1 MRISTMI
8 PSGAVAIASLI
19 YLTRI
24 PALASPTPE
33 SPFVPSETVARQNA
47 FQIFN
52 TVHSALRQ
60 WGSSLNHNGMSVFV
74 VTVPEGNL
82 LYHGDYRPDPPPGPE
97 WLAFEVEHAELFA
110 RPRRRAPPGRRP
122 PPDPVGYHL
131 DPRPQVPFGFDGED
145 YLDFDERLHGAVE
158 EDQPGGYLHV
168 YRATAPLR
176 LLYID
181 GMGAA
186 KTNMGT
192 LDTQD
197 LLLRRANA
205 STPMDERRRAA
216 ELCALAT
223 SWGLDG
229 VVRMEA
235 GFEVIKCDFST
246 GLALASAPR
255 RASSDASGR
264 GPSAVRMLEYMRAV
278 GQRYHGLGRDRARI
292 DWDAAVSA
300 WWYPV
305 NTTNPDP
312 DGAAAGLPR
321 LVGTTD
327 AALDAMR
334 ARVGEVVAASLGRDG
349 GGGAGGGFDWQ
360 GVVDA
365 IVARYADKLRYMGEK
380 AESLGVMQAEV
391 NNLLDIFIDYVGEE
405 PDLAAAARNCAAHY
419 LSAAQ
424 PASPEDRAIWAAL
437 EEVSRAV
444 CSELFRV
451 RRLVVEDPG
460 ADEQSLGEAMD
471 VVRALMRRLGWTRWR
486 DCPSCPSNEV
496 CFVAMWPYG
505 DTASHVQPGCRN
517 STSIQMRWED
527 SYWRRFSPSL

>member
-1 MRISTMI
+1 MI
-8 PSGAVAIASLI
+8 PSRAATIASLI
-19 YLTRI
+19 CLTRI
-24 PALASPTPE
+24 PALASPTPD
-33 SPFVPSETVARQNA
+33 SPLVPSETVARQNA

-52 TVHSALRQ
+52 AVHSALRQ
-60 WGSSLNHNGMSVFV
+60 WGSSLNHNGMSVFLA
-74 VTVPEGNL
+74 TVPAGNL
-82 LYHGDYRPDPPPGPE
+82 LYHGDYQPDPPQGPE
-97 WLAFEVEHAELFA
+97 WLAFEIEHAELFA

-122 PPDPVGYHL
+122 KPDPAGYHV
-131 DPRPQVPFGFDGED
+131 DPGSQVPLGFDGED
-145 YLDFDERLHGAVE
+145 LDFQDHLLRGTAED
-158 EDQPGGYLHV
+158 DQPGGYLHI
-168 YRATAPLR
+168 YRATAPLH
-176 LLYID
+176 LLYIG

-197 LLLRRANA
+197 LLLRRTNA
-205 STPMDERRRAA
+205 SSPFDEQARAA
-216 ELCALAT
+216 ELCALVT

-229 VVRMEA
+229 ILRMEA